1 MTAAVA
7 PLPMPLQQPESSC
20 DARKRRRE
28 ILVQQRTIGIMPD
41 AAISLDLAAVS
52 PVAEVSAKRRKVAE
66 AEKPAKKPQMKYD
79 PEVPMSKDEAA
90 AWRREQRRKRNRES
104 AAASRQRQRDRIGE
118 LEVELDGWKSKFD
131 NIMAKITQLEAIAAK
146 KQGTPEQSDSLIMES
161 LKFVSPPTSP
171 SHSGLDSHESEI
183 SPISSSLVDT
193 VKVSPNKGINQISD
207 NEEEQQQQQSDKMI
221 SRQAMS

>member
-7 PLPMPLQQPESSC
+7 PLPMLLQQPESPSE
-20 DARKRRRE
+20 ARKRRRD
-28 ILVQQRTIGIMPD
+28 ILVQQRTMGIMPD
-41 AAISLDLAAVS
+41 TAISLDLASVT
-52 PVAEVSAKRRKVAE
+52 PVAEVPAKRRKVAE
-66 AEKPAKKPQMKYD
+66 KEKPAKKPQMKYD
-79 PEVPMSKDEAA
+79 PEEPMTKDEAA

-131 NIMAKITQLEAIAAK
+131 HIMTKITQLEAIAAE
-146 KQGTPEQSDSLIMES
+146 KQGNPEQSHSLIMES

-171 SHSGLDSHESEI
+171 GHSGLDSHEPEN
-183 SPISSSLVDT
+183 SPIASSSLVDT
-193 VKVSPNKGINQISD
+193 AKVSPNNGINQISD
-207 NEEEQQQQQSDKMI
+207 NEEQQQHSDKMI

>member
-7 PLPMPLQQPESSC
+7 PLPMPLQQPESSS

-41 AAISLDLAAVS
+41 AAISLDLAAVT

-66 AEKPAKKPQMKYD
+66 KEKPAKKPQMKYD
-79 PEVPMSKDEAA
+79 PEEPMSKDEAA

-118 LEVELDGWKSKFD
+118 LEIELDGWKSKFD
-131 NIMAKITQLEAIAAK
+131 QIMAKITQLEAIAAK
-146 KQGTPEQSDSLIMES
+146 KQENPEQSHSVIMES

-171 SHSGLDSHESEI
+171 GHSGLDSHESEI
-183 SPISSSLVDT
+183 SPIVSSSLVDT
-193 VKVSPNKGINQISD
+193 VKVSPNNGINQISD
-207 NEEEQQQQQSDKMI
+207 NEEQQHSDKMI